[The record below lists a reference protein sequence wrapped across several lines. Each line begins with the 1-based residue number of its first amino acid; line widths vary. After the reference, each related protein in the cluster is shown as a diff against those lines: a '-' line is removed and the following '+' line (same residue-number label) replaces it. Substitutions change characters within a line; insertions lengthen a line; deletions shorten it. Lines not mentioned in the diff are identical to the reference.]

1 MTSGRY
7 NFVLHSVLQGFAMVG
22 RLGGLYHE
30 DWSNAFSVTLRGV
43 ASLCAAQDF
52 GIPRPFGVKQIS
64 CEQWGPQD
72 ATRHREDTSFV
83 LDSVLQEFAMV
94 GHLGGFVL
102 RGLVKCIFGYFAW
115 SCKFCVL
122 LKTFGIP
129 RPFGVK
135 QISMRTVHVPL
146 ISRFVFY
153 LHIVVI
159 SNPQNAA
166 CFTFPYWLSRL
177 GNASAAAL
185 WWVACVLFQKPSAC
199 TWSRSTDGGRG
210 GA

>member
-1 MTSGRY
+1 MRIAGASGCDVTSGRY

-64 CEQWGPQD
+64 CEQWGLRMRRDIGKIQLCSRFCAPGICHGWPS
-72 ATRHREDTSFV
+72 RR
-83 LDSVLQEFAMV
+83 
-94 GHLGGFVL
+94 FVL
-102 RGLVKCIFGYFAW
+102 RGTGQMHFRLLCVELQV
-115 SCKFCVL
+115 CVL

-135 QISMRTVHVPL
+135 QISCEQFMCH
-146 ISRFVFY
+146 F
-153 LHIVVI
+153 
-159 SNPQNAA
+159 
-166 CFTFPYWLSRL
+166 
-177 GNASAAAL
+177 
-185 WWVACVLFQKPSAC
+185 
-199 TWSRSTDGGRG
+199 
-210 GA
+210 

>member
-1 MTSGRY
+1 
-7 NFVLHSVLQGFAMVG
+7 MVG

-72 ATRHREDTSFV
+72 ATRHREDTALFSILCSRNLPWLAISAVCTTRTGQMHFRLLCV
-83 LDSVLQEFAMV
+83 ELQV
-94 GHLGGFVL
+94 
-102 RGLVKCIFGYFAW
+102 
-115 SCKFCVL
+115 CVL
-122 LKTFGIP
+122 LKTFWNSAAVWCQAD
-129 RPFGVK
+129 F
-135 QISMRTVHVPL
+135 MRTVHVPL
-146 ISRFVFY
+146 LAVSFLSAHCRYFK
-153 LHIVVI
+153 
-159 SNPQNAA
+159 SQNAA